1 MEFVQRIIG
10 KIVGEEFKAEELE
23 MVTGGGRG
31 DIICMIPNTT
41 VTATG
46 PNSVDNCDPKNWD

>member
-23 MVTGGGRG
+23 LVAGAGRE
-31 DIICMIPNTT
+31 IICFTPNTT
-41 VTATG
+41 FTHVGYNQVSA
-46 PNSVDNCDPKNWD
+46 CDPANWD